1 MLLREGLEFIG
12 TQVRETIQFI
22 AFLEVKMIVTLFYET
37 LFRRCIEMFAAQNKT
52 GMVSDR
58 IKKKNNSN
66 LYGIMVVINHSELL
80 SCWFFLT
87 IFIRSRG

>member
-1 MLLREGLEFIG
+1 MLKFKLKKKKNQNTPNLLLREGVEFIG

-58 IKKKNNSN
+58 IKK
-66 LYGIMVVINHSELL
+66 II
-80 SCWFFLT
+80 T
-87 IFIRSRG
+87 AIFTALW